1 MKRMFLLTIFAV
13 VLCCTVG
20 GQTSQPAQPVSPVSN
35 DPFWQEDQGAENF
48 PKMSEERITQFLE
61 QIRKENPAR
70 ANELGKLRKENP
82 DEFRTQFRAE
92 FIKQMRQRREHQGGP
107 GTPPGSESRPGPG
120 GPQGPM
126 PSQRPS
132 QPGQPQPAGPGGGR
146 WRERMEKMHNDFIAW
161 LEKNYPDQA
170 ESLKSLQEKKPEEY
184 MPRAMEL
191 MHRYEPIMRAE
202 KDNPKL
208 AQAMKDDLELQ
219 KQRDALLRQIHSAT
233 GKERE
238 KLIAEL
244 KDNVS
249 RRFDVIMSKKQMQYD
264 NLKKRLEDLKKEV
277 KTREGELE
285 KLKTTKDKAV
295 TEHLNELV
303 SQAEK
308 VQWD

>member
-13 VLCCTVG
+13 VLCCTVA
-20 GQTSQPAQPVSPVSN
+20 GQPQQPVSPVSN

-70 ANELGKLRKENP
+70 VDELGKLRKENP

-92 FIKQMRQRREHQGGP
+92 FIKQMRQRRERPGGP
-107 GTPPGSESRPGPG
+107 GTPPGPESGPGPG

-126 PSQRPS
+126 PS

-208 AQAMKDDLELQ
+208 AQVLKDDLELQ

-233 GKERE
+233 GKERG

-249 RRFDVIMSKKQMQYD
+249 RRFDVIMSKKQLQYD
-264 NLKKRLEDLKKEV
+264 DLKKRLEDLKKEV